1 MTVPKEN
8 VEVFLQAEAE
18 AHQLV
23 EQLVKLREE
32 TESYAAAHTALD
44 KAADG
49 LGKLSDVLGGITQ
62 RLGEVVQTLRSI
74 GTPEL
79 LRAQEA
85 SAVQLEALG
94 SRVATAID
102 TVRKLHEDLSARMQG
117 QEVAAQAARDDL
129 KAQIERHSSERQA
142 TKAELARLRR
152 QLFWGTGVLLFAI
165 GVAALVSML
174 ARG

>member
-1 MTVPKEN
+1 MPKDN

-23 EQLVKLREE
+23 EQLVKLKRE
-32 TESYAAAHTALD
+32 TESYAAAHTELEKAGGAL
-44 KAADG
+44 G
-49 LGKLSDVLGGITQ
+49 ELSGVLGGVTQ

-85 SAVQLEALG
+85 STVQLEALS
-94 SRVATAID
+94 SRVVSLID
-102 TVRKLHEDLSARMQG
+102 TARKLHDDLSARVQG

-129 KAQIERHSSERQA
+129 RAQLERHSSETQA
-142 TKAELARLRR
+142 VQAELARLRR
-152 QLFWGTGVLLFAI
+152 QLFWGTGILLLAI
-165 GVAALVSML
+165 GIAAAISML